1 MPILILIVILV
12 VIFAVIYRAAFVHPK
27 PNGYSR
33 SHYGA
38 VCPSRAH
45 HYAIVESTFGQ
56 FGYTEIPS
64 QSPTMEIIDNRR
76 SYNPRH
82 NAKNQHV
89 VIIGDDSIVPTGQ
102 VTSEYEQRCQHVLGG
117 PVDDPDEA
125 ARRHY
130 ANH

>member
-1 MPILILIVILV
+1 MLIVLLIIILIAILV
-12 VIFAVIYRAAFVHPK
+12 VSYRAAFVHPR

-45 HYAIVESTFGQ
+45 HYAIVKSTFGQ
-56 FGYTEIPS
+56 SGYAEVSS

-76 SYNPRH
+76 RYNPRH
-82 NAKNQHV
+82 KAKNRHV
-89 VIIGDDSIVPTGQ
+89 VILGDDAIELTGH
-102 VTSEYEQRCQHVLGG
+102 VTPEYEQRCQKVFGG